1 MTLARYYAR
10 AGGDRALIAT
20 VAAELRS
27 RWDPNGEFQAPDG
40 EYAAESHALAI
51 LGILATG
58 GNTAAVKGYLRHA
71 ETAAL
76 GEPRTTSP
84 ERGGIADGIWR
95 AMVETAV
102 RLSNAA
108 GESSQDT

>member
-10 AGGDRALIAT
+10 AGGDRTLIAT

-27 RWDPNGEFQAPDG
+27 RWDPDGEFQAPDG
-40 EYAAESHALAI
+40 ESAAESHALSI

-58 GNTAAVKGYLRHA
+58 GDTAGVKGYLRRA
-71 ETAAL
+71 EIAAL

-84 ERGGIADGIWR
+84 ERGAMAEWIWH
-95 AMVETAV
+95 AMVDTAV
-102 RLSNAA
+102 RMSNAA
-108 GESSQDT
+108 GESNQAT

>member
-10 AGGDRALIAT
+10 AGGDRTLIAA
-20 VAAELRS
+20 VAAQLRS
-27 RWDPNGEFQAPDG
+27 RWDPDAEFQAPDG

-51 LGILATG
+51 LGMLATG

-71 ETAAL
+71 ETASL

-84 ERGGIADGIWR
+84 ERGALASEIWR
-95 AMVETAV
+95 AMVDTAV
-102 RLSNAA
+102 RLSKAA
-108 GESSQDT
+108 GESNQAT

>member
-10 AGGDRALIAT
+10 AGGDRALIAS
-20 VAAELRS
+20 VAAELRT
-27 RWDPNGEFQAPDG
+27 RWDPDSEFQAPDG
-40 EYAAESHALAI
+40 EHAAESHALAI

-58 GNTAAVKGYLRHA
+58 GNTAAVKGYLRRA

-76 GEPRTTSP
+76 GEPRTTAP
-84 ERGGIADGIWR
+84 ERGALADGLWR

-102 RLSNAA
+102 RISNMAN
-108 GESSQDT
+108 ESNQAT